1 MKNNSPIDSSNNN
14 DSDNGSTYKSSNNN
28 SYLFGK
34 CERKRQ
40 KVH

>member
-1 MKNNSPIDSSNNN
+1 MKNNSPIDSINNN